1 VVEILPYSPEED
13 RAAVEAVVRAGL
25 RDQERYAAQ
34 LTPPEDQGFMDEW
47 LRRLAVALE
56 RGPEGCWVAMEQ
68 GRVVGFMWTSLVR
81 EWPFPYMTVDQLD
94 VLPEYRGRGIGR
106 KLLDQAVLLAR
117 ARPIPLLIG
126 GLITNPALRLSRR
139 AGFVDLP
146 DCIREDRNPNHF
158 VLWWRG
164 TA

>member
-1 VVEILPYSPEED
+1 MVEILPYSPEED
-13 RAAVEAVVRAGL
+13 RAAVEAIVRAGL

-34 LTPPEDQGFMDEW
+34 LTPPEDAGFVEEW
-47 LRRLAVALE
+47 LRRLRRALE
-56 RGPEGCWVAMEQ
+56 LEPEGCWIAAEGDQ
-68 GRVVGFMWTSLVR
+68 VVGFMWTSLVR

-94 VLPEYRGRGIGR
+94 VLPEHRGRGIGR
-106 KLLDQAVLLAR
+106 KLLDQAIFLAR
-117 ARPIPLLIG
+117 ARPIALLIG
-126 GLITNPALRLSRR
+126 GLVTNPAQRLYRR